1 MEDFF
6 LSWHVNKKDER
17 VILHLCRKCAHV
29 MVNFRVV
36 HVWVGS
42 GQVVTHNYIHPICGT
57 HELDHLKKKFG
68 PEQAR

>member
-17 VILHLCRKCAHV
+17 VILHLCHKCAHV

-36 HVWVGS
+36 DGRVGLLS
-42 GQVVTHNYIHPICGT
+42 IIISILHLVPI
-57 HELDHLKKKFG
+57 DIQKKKKG
-68 PEQAR
+68 PEQVR